1 MPITYGS
8 YTKQVKLL
16 PLTLNSDGSA
26 VVAVRWGF
34 QSDQND
40 WTPVSEQQFYIT
52 PEEVSSIL
60 DSEPRLGMT
69 RRDDLSLSVY
79 EYLVQSSKIGP
90 GEIS

>member
-1 MPITYGS
+1 MPITYGL

-40 WTPVSEQQFYIT
+40 WTPVSAQQFYIT

-60 DSEPRLGMT
+60 DSEPRLGMA